1 MQSLWNDEEAAQFG
15 ADVLSQRVY
24 TSRLLGR
31 DPSLVLHGGGNTS
44 VKDQATNLFGDR
56 EEVIYIKGS
65 GWDLETIEPAG
76 FAAVKL
82 DVLLRMAELEV
93 LADVEMV
100 KGQRA
105 AMIDPSAPNPSV
117 EAILHGLIPFKFV
130 DHTHADAILA
140 ITNTADGE
148 KRIRQLL
155 GDDILVVPYV
165 MPGFKLAQKVY
176 QLSREVDWQTLECMI
191 LLNHGIFT
199 FADSA
204 RDSYEQMIAVVNRAE
219 EYVHAEAGRAP
230 EIATA
235 GGGPEVDLRALARL
249 RSATSRTRGCPVLA
263 DLRQH
268 PKTLEFVQRA
278 DLQEIA
284 SRGPQTPDHASR
296 SKGTPVVV
304 NGDVEECVEQFAEEY
319 MAYFQRQSS
328 GGLTALDPAPRWALW
343 PSQGLVSL
351 GRTLK
356 EIRVIRDI
364 AAHTMQ
370 TIEWAEGL
378 GGWRALPESSVFDVE
393 YWDLQQ
399 AKSKLQP
406 APLPLQGRVAL
417 VTGAASGIGRACAE
431 TLCEQG
437 AVVSALD
444 IRTEITTCFERE
456 DVFGQVCDVTRDDQ
470 LEQCVAATVRRFGGL
485 DILVCNA
492 GLFPPSQRIADL
504 TAENWERSLSVN
516 LSSHRVLLTAS
527 VPYLELGLDPA
538 VVIIASKNVPAPGPG
553 AAAYSVAKAGLT
565 QLARVAAL
573 ELADQGIRV
582 NILHPNAVF
591 DTALWTD
598 ELLESRAAHYG
609 MTVEEYKTNNLLHRE
624 VTSRDVAALACAM
637 AGPLFAKTTGAQVPI
652 DGGNERVI

>member
-1 MQSLWNDEEAAQFG
+1 MKSLWNEQEAAGFG
-15 ADVLSQRVY
+15 ADALSQRVY

-31 DPSLVLHGGGNTS
+31 DSSLVLHGGGNTS

-76 FAAVKL
+76 FAPVKL

-100 KGQRA
+100 RGQRA

-148 KRIRQLL
+148 ERIRDLL

-165 MPGFKLAQKVY
+165 MPGFKLARKVY
-176 QLSREVDWQTLECMI
+176 ELSREVDWQRLECMI

-204 RDSYEQMIAVVNRAE
+204 RDSYEKMIAVVHRAE
-219 EYVHAEAGRAP
+219 EYVCGKAGKKAGIDSAGAE
-230 EIATA
+230 
-235 GGGPEVDLRALARL
+235 EVDLLELARL
-249 RSATSRTRGCPVLA
+249 RSATSRARGCPVLA
-263 DLRQH
+263 NLHQDPESLG
-268 PKTLEFVQRA
+268 FVQRGN
-278 DLQEIA
+278 LQEIA

-304 NGDVEECVEQFAEEY
+304 NGDMEACVQQYADAY
-319 MAYFQRQSS
+319 MAYFQRRNP
-328 GGLTALDPAPRWALW
+328 GGLTPLDPAPRWALW
-343 PSQGLVSL
+343 PGQGMVAL

-356 EIRVIRDI
+356 ENSVIGDI

-378 GGWRALPESSVFDVE
+378 GGWRALPQSSVFDVE

-399 AKSKLQP
+399 AKAKLQP
-406 APLPLQGRVAL
+406 QPLPLQGRVAL
-417 VTGAASGIGRACAE
+417 VTGAASGIGRACAQS
-431 TLCEQG
+431 LCEQG

-444 IRTEITTCFERE
+444 IRE
-456 DVFGQVCDVTRDDQ
+456 DIAARFDQEEVFGQVCDVTNHDQ
-470 LEQCVAATVRRFGGL
+470 LERCVAATVRRFGGL

-492 GLFPPSQRIADL
+492 GLFPSSQRIAEL

-516 LSSHRVLLTAS
+516 LSSNRALLTAS

-573 ELADQGIRV
+573 EFADQGIRV

-591 DTALWTD
+591 DTALWTE
-598 ELLESRAAHYG
+598 ELLQSRAAHYG
-609 MTVEEYKTNNLLHRE
+609 MTVEEYKTNNLLHKE
-624 VTSRDVAALACAM
+624 VTSRDVAAMACAM

-652 DGGNERVI
+652 DGGNERVV

>member
-1 MQSLWNDEEAAQFG
+1 MKSLWNEQEAAGFG
-15 ADVLSQRVY
+15 AGALSQRVY
-24 TSRLLGR
+24 SSRLLGR
-31 DPSLVLHGGGNTS
+31 DSSLVLHGGGNTS

-76 FAAVKL
+76 FAPVKL

-93 LADVEMV
+93 LSDVEMV
-100 KGQRA
+100 RGQRA

-148 KRIRQLL
+148 ERIRDLL
-155 GDDILVVPYV
+155 GDHILVVPYV
-165 MPGFKLAQKVY
+165 MPGFKLARKVY
-176 QLSREVDWQTLECMI
+176 ELSREVDWQRLECMI

-204 RDSYEQMIAVVNRAE
+204 RESYEKMIAVVHRAE
-219 EYVHAEAGRAP
+219 EYVHAGATKKTGIDSAGA
-230 EIATA
+230 
-235 GGGPEVDLRALARL
+235 EVELDLLELARL
-249 RSATSRTRGCPVLA
+249 RGATSRARGCPVLA
-263 DLRQH
+263 NLQQN
-268 PKTLEFVQRA
+268 PQNLGFVQRA
-278 DLQEIA
+278 DVKEIA

-304 NGDVEECVEQFAEEY
+304 DGDVEECVKQYAEGY
-319 MAYFQRQSS
+319 LAYFQRHNP

-343 PSQGLVSL
+343 SSQGMVSL

-356 EIRVIRDI
+356 ENRVIGDI

-378 GGWRALPESSVFDVE
+378 GGWRALPQSSVFDVE
-393 YWDLQQ
+393 YWDLQL
-399 AKSKLQP
+399 AKAKLQP
-406 APLPLQGRVAL
+406 EPLPLQGRVAL
-417 VTGAASGIGRACAE
+417 VTGAASGIGRACAQS
-431 TLCEQG
+431 LCEQG

-444 IRTEITTCFERE
+444 IRE
-456 DVFGQVCDVTRDDQ
+456 DIAARFDQEEVFGQVCDVTRHDQ
-470 LEQCVAATVRRFGGL
+470 LERCVAATVRRFGGL

-492 GLFPPSQRIADL
+492 GLFPSSQRIADL
-504 TAENWERSLSVN
+504 TTENWERSLSVN
-516 LSSHRVLLTAS
+516 LSSNRALLTAA

-573 ELADQGIRV
+573 EFADQGIRV

-591 DTALWTD
+591 DTALWTE
-598 ELLESRAAHYG
+598 ELLQSRAAHYG
-609 MTVEEYKTNNLLHRE
+609 MTVEEYKTNNLLHKE
-624 VTSRDVAALACAM
+624 VTSRDVAVMACAM

-652 DGGNERVI
+652 DGGNERVV

>member
-1 MQSLWNDEEAAQFG
+1 MKSLWNEQEAARFG
-15 ADVLSQRVY
+15 ADALSQRVY

-76 FAAVKL
+76 FAPVKL
-82 DVLLRMAELEV
+82 DVLLRMAALES

-117 EAILHGLIPFKFV
+117 EAILHGLIPLKFV

-148 KRIRQLL
+148 ERIRDLL
-155 GDDILVVPYV
+155 GDNILVVPYV
-165 MPGFKLAQKVY
+165 MPGFKLARKVY
-176 QLSREVDWQTLECMI
+176 ELSREVDWQRLECMI

-204 RDSYEQMIAVVNRAE
+204 RDSYEKMIAVVHRAE
-219 EYVHAEAGRAP
+219 EYVRGKAAKKPGIDSAGVK
-230 EIATA
+230 
-235 GGGPEVDLRALARL
+235 EVNLLELARL
-249 RSATSRTRGCPVLA
+249 RSATSRARGCPVLA
-263 DLRQH
+263 NLHQDPESLG
-268 PKTLEFVQRA
+268 FVQRA
-278 DLQEIA
+278 GLQEIA

-296 SKGTPVVV
+296 SKGTPLVV
-304 NGDVEECVEQFAEEY
+304 NGDLEQCVQQYAEAY
-319 MAYFQRQSS
+319 MAYFQRRNP
-328 GGLTALDPAPRWALW
+328 GGLTPLDPAPRWALW
-343 PSQGLVSL
+343 PGQGMVSL

-356 EIRVIRDI
+356 ENRVIGDI

-370 TIEWAEGL
+370 TIGWAEGL

-399 AKSKLQP
+399 AKAKLQP
-406 APLPLQGRVAL
+406 QPLPLQGRVAL
-417 VTGAASGIGRACAE
+417 VTGAASGIGRACAQS
-431 TLCEQG
+431 LCEQG

-444 IRTEITTCFERE
+444 IREDIAACFDQEEI
-456 DVFGQVCDVTRDDQ
+456 FGQVCDVTRNDQ
-470 LEQCVAATVRRFGGL
+470 LKGCVAATVRRFGGL

-492 GLFPPSQRIADL
+492 GLFPSSQRIADL
-504 TAENWERSLSVN
+504 TEENWERSLSVN
-516 LSSHRVLLTAS
+516 LSSNRALLTAA

-573 ELADQGIRV
+573 EFADQGIRV

-591 DTALWTD
+591 DTALWTE
-598 ELLESRAAHYG
+598 ELLKSRAAHYG
-609 MTVEEYKTNNLLHRE
+609 MTVEEYKTNNLLHKE

-637 AGPLFAKTTGAQVPI
+637 AGALFAKTTGAQVPI
-652 DGGNERVI
+652 DGGNERVV

>member
-1 MQSLWNDEEAAQFG
+1 MKSLWNEQEAARFG
-15 ADVLSQRVY
+15 VDALSQRVY

-76 FAAVKL
+76 FAPVKL
-82 DVLLRMAELEV
+82 DVLLRMAALEV

-105 AMIDPSAPNPSV
+105 AMTDPSAPNPSV
-117 EAILHGLIPFKFV
+117 EAILHGLIPLKFV

-148 KRIRQLL
+148 ERICDLL
-155 GDDILVVPYV
+155 GDNILVVPYV
-165 MPGFKLAQKVY
+165 MPGFKLARKVY
-176 QLSREVDWQTLECMI
+176 ELSREVDWQRLECMI

-204 RDSYEQMIAVVNRAE
+204 RDSYEKMIAVVHRAE
-219 EYVHAEAGRAP
+219 EYVRGKAAKKPGIDSAGVK
-230 EIATA
+230 
-235 GGGPEVDLRALARL
+235 EVNLLELARL
-249 RSATSRTRGCPVLA
+249 RSATSRARGCPVLA
-263 DLRQH
+263 NLHQDPESLG
-268 PKTLEFVQRA
+268 FVQRA
-278 DLQEIA
+278 GLQEIA

-296 SKGTPVVV
+296 SKGTPLVV
-304 NGDVEECVEQFAEEY
+304 NGDLEQCVQQYADAY
-319 MAYFQRQSS
+319 MAYFQRRNP
-328 GGLTALDPAPRWALW
+328 GGLTPLDPAPRWALW
-343 PSQGLVSL
+343 PGQGMVAL

-356 EIRVIRDI
+356 ENRVIGDI

-399 AKSKLQP
+399 AKAKLQP
-406 APLPLQGRVAL
+406 EPLALQGRVAL
-417 VTGAASGIGRACAE
+417 VTGAASGIGRACAQS
-431 TLCEQG
+431 LCEQG

-444 IRTEITTCFERE
+444 IREDIATCFDQEE
-456 DVFGQVCDVTRDDQ
+456 IFGQVCDVTRNDQ
-470 LEQCVAATVRRFGGL
+470 LEGCVTATVRRFGGL

-492 GLFPPSQRIADL
+492 GLFPSSQRIADL
-504 TAENWERSLSVN
+504 TEENWERSLSVN
-516 LSSHRVLLTAS
+516 LSSNRALLTAA
-527 VPYLELGLDPA
+527 VPYLELGQDPA

-573 ELADQGIRV
+573 EFADQGIRV

-591 DTALWTD
+591 DTALWTE
-598 ELLESRAAHYG
+598 ELLQSRAAHYG
-609 MTVEEYKTNNLLHRE
+609 MTVEEYKTNNLLHKE
-624 VTSRDVAALACAM
+624 ITSRDVAALACAM

-652 DGGNERVI
+652 DGGNERVV